1 MGYDT
6 LKKILKVER
15 YLIDANSV
23 TKIKDFGCNLY
34 LMKSICEITNCV
46 S

>member
-23 TKIKDFGCNLY
+23 TKIKEFCCNSLSKKA
-34 LMKSICEITNCV
+34 LSEITNCV